1 MQKLNDWWFSLQP
14 RERWLISGGAVLL
27 AVVALYTFALAPFY
41 AAVDAQAERI
51 ARKETDLAW
60 LRSAVPQVQALAA
73 RQLAVVVPGD
83 ESLVVLV
90 DRTARE
96 SGLSTALTGQTPA
109 GQSAIR
115 VRLES
120 AAFDA
125 MLQWLGTLQQ
135 AHAVGV
141 ESATID
147 RTAKPG
153 LVDASLVLNRAGG

>member
-1 MQKLNDWWFSLQP
+1 MHGCAAPSP
-14 RERWLISGGAVLL
+14 RCRRSPRASPPPPCL
-27 AVVALYTFALAPFY
+27 AT
-41 AAVDAQAERI
+41 
-51 ARKETDLAW
+51 T
-60 LRSAVPQVQALAA
+60 
-73 RQLAVVVPGD
+73 
-83 ESLVVLV
+83 LVVLV

-135 AHAVGV
+135 AHAVSV